1 MLTEVTFRDC
11 SLSRRLGGAVIVEGT
26 GYGSLHYGEG
36 RANGA
41 LEQLLGYNLV
51 SRPKNSGIA
60 VLQPVTLLS
69 LN

>member
-1 MLTEVTFRDC
+1 VTFRDR
-11 SLSRRLGGAVIVEGT
+11 SLSRHLSGAFIVAGT
-26 GYGSLHYGEG
+26 GYSLLHHGEG

-51 SRPKNSGIA
+51 RRPENSGTA
-60 VLQPVTLLS
+60 VLQSVTLLS